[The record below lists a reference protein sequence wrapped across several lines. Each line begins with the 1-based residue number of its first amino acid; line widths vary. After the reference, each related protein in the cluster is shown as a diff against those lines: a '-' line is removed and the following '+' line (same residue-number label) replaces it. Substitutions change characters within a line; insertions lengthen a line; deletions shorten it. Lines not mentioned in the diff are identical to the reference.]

1 MTQPLDKETPPSEE
15 RAVIRFRL
23 YILGG
28 TPIATQTLANFHA
41 IANEYLAGQYEL
53 EVVDVGEE
61 PLRALNDG
69 ILITPTLVRLSQP
82 IRRIMGDLSET
93 ELVLAALEL
102 AKPQP

>member
-1 MTQPLDKETPPSEE
+1 MNYSSDTKAPASEE
-15 RAVIRFRL
+15 RSIIRFRL

-28 TPIATQTLANFHA
+28 TPHAKQALANFHA
-41 IANEYLAGQYEL
+41 IADEHLAGQYEL
-53 EVVDVGEE
+53 EVVDVGQE

-93 ELVLAALEL
+93 DLVLAALEL
-102 AKPQP
+102 AKSQP